1 MDVTSALL
9 LGALAGLAV
18 AVPVGP
24 IGVLLLREGVVHGTR
39 VAIGA
44 GFGVATVDLLYATV
58 AVAAGAPV
66 GRVVAQHEDVVRW
79 VAAAVL
85 VAVAAGALRAWWRD
99 RAGAALPTAAA
110 APTETGVTGPAVPDE
125 SGVTRPAVP
134 DESGVTGPTV
144 PDESGVTVRAV
155 PVGTGVATAAADV
168 DLPDPRSGADIA
180 DAEPRVATAS
190 RPWVTRPT
198 PAAAY
203 VRFVGLTV
211 VNPATL
217 LIFATVAVGLAARLG
232 ADGSSVLV
240 AGALFVAGAGLASAA
255 WQTVLGVVSGALGR
269 VVGER
274 GRSWASPVGA
284 VVVLVL
290 AGVVLLG

>member
-9 LGALAGLAV
+9 LGVLAGLAV

-44 GFGVATVDLLYATV
+44 GLGVATVDLLYATV

-66 GRVVAQHEDVVRW
+66 GRVVAEHEDVVRW
-79 VAAAVL
+79 VTAAVL
-85 VAVAAGALRAWWRD
+85 VVVAAAALRAWWRE
-99 RAGAALPTAAA
+99 R
-110 APTETGVTGPAVPDE
+110 
-125 SGVTRPAVP
+125 
-134 DESGVTGPTV
+134 
-144 PDESGVTVRAV
+144 
-155 PVGTGVATAAADV
+155 ATAAVAGGPVGAAPPGGHAPTTDV
-168 DLPDPRSGADIA
+168 APPVPARGSPGASPVAASTVPVETSGAASTTVD
-180 DAEPRVATAS
+180 DRGPSGGRTAGSGLARASSS
-190 RPWVTRPT
+190 RPWLARPT

-203 VRFVGLTV
+203 VRFVGLTI

-240 AGALFVAGAGLASAA
+240 AGALFVAGAGIASAA
-255 WQTVLGVVSGALGR
+255 WQTVLGVASGALGR
-269 VVGER
+269 VVGAR
-274 GRSWASPVGA
+274 GRSWASPLGA

>member
-44 GFGVATVDLLYATV
+44 GLGVATVDLLYATV

-66 GRVVAQHEDVVRW
+66 GRVVAQHEHVVRW

-85 VAVAAGALRAWWRD
+85 VVVAVLALRAWWRD
-99 RAGAALPTAAA
+99 RASTSHATVPA
-110 APTETGVTGPAVPDE
+110 APRETGASEPAVPGQT
-125 SGVTRPAVP
+125 GVAVA
-134 DESGVTGPTV
+134 
-144 PDESGVTVRAV
+144 AV
-155 PVGTGVATAAADV
+155 PVEPRAATTAVDVDPPGPGGGRIVADGGPGVATV
-168 DLPDPRSGADIA
+168 
-180 DAEPRVATAS
+180 S
-190 RPWVTRPT
+190 RAWVTRPT

-203 VRFVGLTV
+203 VRFVGLTI

-232 ADGSSVLV
+232 ADGSPVLV

>member
-1 MDVTSALL
+1 MGPSSALV
-9 LGALAGLAV
+9 LGALAGFAV

-44 GFGVATVDLLYATV
+44 GLGVATVDLLYATV
-58 AVAAGAPV
+58 AVAAGAPL
-66 GRVVAQHEDVVRW
+66 GRVVAQHETAVRW
-79 VAAAVL
+79 LTAVVL
-85 VAVAAGALRAWWRD
+85 VAVAVVALRSWWRE
-99 RAGAALPTAAA
+99 RARPDDGAAAESVALADARV
-110 APTETGVTGPAVPDE
+110 VTTDRGPVDD
-125 SGVTRPAVP
+125 R
-134 DESGVTGPTV
+134 
-144 PDESGVTVRAV
+144 
-155 PVGTGVATAAADV
+155 
-168 DLPDPRSGADIA
+168 DLPSATRGGASTA
-180 DAEPRVATAS
+180 TSRRAWVA
-190 RPWVTRPT
+190 RPT

-203 VRFVGLTV
+203 ARFVGLTI

-232 ADGSSVLV
+232 GDGSSVLV

-274 GRSWASPVGA
+274 GRAWASPVGA

-290 AGVVLLG
+290 AAVVLLG

>member
-9 LGALAGLAV
+9 LGVLAGLAV

-44 GFGVATVDLLYATV
+44 GLGVATVDLLYATV

-66 GRVVAQHEDVVRW
+66 GRVVAEHEDVVRW
-79 VAAAVL
+79 VTAAVL
-85 VAVAAGALRAWWRD
+85 VVVAAAALRAWWRE
-99 RAGAALPTAAA
+99 R
-110 APTETGVTGPAVPDE
+110 
-125 SGVTRPAVP
+125 
-134 DESGVTGPTV
+134 
-144 PDESGVTVRAV
+144 
-155 PVGTGVATAAADV
+155 ATAAVAGGPVGAAPPGGHAPTTDV
-168 DLPDPRSGADIA
+168 AAPVPAPVPARGSPGASPVAASTVPVETSGAASTTVD
-180 DAEPRVATAS
+180 DRGPSGGRTAGFGLSRASSS
-190 RPWVTRPT
+190 RPWLARPT

-203 VRFVGLTV
+203 VRFVGLTI

-240 AGALFVAGAGLASAA
+240 AGALFVAGASIASAA
-255 WQTVLGVVSGALGR
+255 WQTVLGVASGALGR
-269 VVGER
+269 VVGAR
-274 GRSWASPVGA
+274 GRSWASPLGA